1 MSFSFHVRG
10 ATLAL
15 ALAAVAVELDKVVA
29 QQPVHAADREQIGK
43 VVESHA
49 ALLTEDSSRDV
60 MIYVS
65 GSISTAE
72 VSEGAP
78 PFITGVNVSVG
89 VHLTQREQAEG

>member
-1 MSFSFHVRG
+1 MSFSFNVRG
-10 ATLAL
+10 ATVAL

-49 ALLTEDSSRDV
+49 ALLTPDTERDV
-60 MIYVS
+60 SIHVS
-65 GSISTAE
+65 GSISTSQ

-78 PFITGVNVSVG
+78 PFITGVNVSVS
-89 VHLTQREQAEG
+89 VHHVRREQTEG